1 MMDTIMHVLHLKK
14 KYQTLEVLKDVSFDV
29 KKGEIFGILGM
40 NGAGKTT
47 ILEWLEG
54 FLKYD
59 EGQIEIHGQIGIQLQ
74 SSALPAYMK
83 VKEAMKLFSKWKHA
97 QLDEDIVKALGI
109 QEIADQTYRE
119 LSTGQQRRLHLALAL
134 MGHPDLLFLDEPT
147 AGLDVAGRKALHENI
162 IQCQKQGMTVV
173 LTSHDMNEVE
183 SLCDRIGILRQG
195 KMAFIGT
202 VEELAKQL
210 GRYYYIKVNSQE
222 GEEVYTT
229 QHIQQTLMQIC
240 QDYQKQNLDILDM
253 TVNRGTLEQHF
264 LEVARRNEI

>member
-47 ILEWLEG
+47 ILECLEG

-109 QEIADQTYRE
+109 QEIADLTYRE

-134 MGHPDLLFLDEPT
+134 MGHPDLLFLDEKPYM
-147 AGLDVAGRKALHENI
+147 K
-162 IQCQKQGMTVV
+162 
-173 LTSHDMNEVE
+173 
-183 SLCDRIGILRQG
+183 ILSNV
-195 KMAFIGT
+195 K
-202 VEELAKQL
+202 
-210 GRYYYIKVNSQE
+210 
-222 GEEVYTT
+222 
-229 QHIQQTLMQIC
+229 
-240 QDYQKQNLDILDM
+240 
-253 TVNRGTLEQHF
+253 NRE
-264 LEVARRNEI
+264 